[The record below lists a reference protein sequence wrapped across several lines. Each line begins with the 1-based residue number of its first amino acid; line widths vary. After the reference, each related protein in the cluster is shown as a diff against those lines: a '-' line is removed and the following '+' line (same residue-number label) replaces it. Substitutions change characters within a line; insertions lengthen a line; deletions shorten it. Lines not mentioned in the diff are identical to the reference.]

1 MKINTTSKQMTFE
14 FDYNTDTDEIS
25 IVYEGS
31 FVLKAEFDG
40 ERPIFRNFEKI
51 KDDEIETMLKNLC
64 RAAFNVLG

>member
-1 MKINTTSKQMTFE
+1 MKISINSKQMTFE
-14 FDYNTDTDEIS
+14 FDYNLDTDEIS

-40 ERPIFRNFEKI
+40 ERLVFRNFEKI
-51 KDDEIETMLKNLC
+51 KDEDVENMLKNLC